1 MFTVDVSEHLTDLLL
16 RQAFRI
22 KSARKTLTFILLVP
36 KNSQYSRMEVSV
48 PVPSEYGRSE
58 YDPFRMSCLDDN
70 RYLWCRADP
79 LLGDIRDVL
88 TP

>member
-48 PVPSEYGRSE
+48 PVPRNTEGQSTTHSVCPAWTITVTFGAAQTLLSEI
-58 YDPFRMSCLDDN
+58 F
-70 RYLWCRADP
+70 A
-79 LLGDIRDVL
+79 
-88 TP
+88 TF